1 MSRSK
6 RILMALGLMLG
17 LALVATEAQARGP
30 VCGGALPSVGAQI
43 RGPVLHV
50 IDGESLCVAV
60 DSSPATW
67 VEVQVDAGLVR
78 ASSSGDA
85 KGRLMAA
92 AFARNAVCVVTGRSG
107 DRAVAA
113 CTIDGERLSARLNQ
127 PAVTKAAQ
135 AWR

>member
-17 LALVATEAQARGP
+17 LALVATEAQAKGP
-30 VCGGALPSVGAQI
+30 VCGGATPEVGAQI

-50 IDGESLCVAV
+50 TDGERLCVAV
-60 DSSPATW
+60 DASPASW

-78 ASSSGDA
+78 ASNGGDA

-107 DRAVAA
+107 DRATAA

-127 PAVTKAAQ
+127 PTVTKAAQ